1 MISISKLVRMKVL
14 LIAGKDD
21 FYGDIS
27 RVTGVG
33 RYVREVYEGLKK
45 QIDVEA
51 YPLFDYSS
59 IFSSVNSVIKG
70 TFHDYSSYDII
81 HLLSPKPFFPLR
93 KGKAKWITTVH
104 DLFFLKYNESK
115 PSPLMQ
121 KIYLKSILSSDAL
134 ITVSSLVK
142 EEVEKLGYRKEIFV
156 VNPWI
161 GEEFF
166 TSPKKPEKK
175 DVIKIGY
182 IGRLDS
188 ERKDL
193 IRGIKVFRKIKE
205 KNVIFELWGN
215 YNPDNEIFK
224 RIKKESE
231 EDPRIRIMG
240 PAPDEKL
247 VEIYDSF
254 DAFFFPTKEEGFGL
268 PIIEAQARGVPV
280 IVFNDAKIPKE
291 VRENCIKI
299 DDEIPPLDRILS
311 FNENDKLRNY
321 ASKFSWKNSIKNLLN
336 TYNKLIGK

>member
-1 MISISKLVRMKVL
+1 MRVL

-21 FYGDIS
+21 FNEDVS
-27 RVTGVG
+27 KVTGIG

-59 IFSSVNSVIKG
+59 IFSSINSIIKG

-115 PSPLMQ
+115 PSPFMQ
-121 KIYLKSILSSDAL
+121 KIYLKSILSSDA
-134 ITVSSLVK
+134 IIAVSSLVK
-142 EEVEKLGYRKEIFV
+142 EDVEKLGYKKKIFV
-156 VNPWI
+156 VNPGV

-193 IRGIKVFRKIKE
+193 IRGIEVFRKIKE

-215 YNPDNEIFK
+215 YNPDSEIFK

-240 PAPDEKL
+240 SAPDEKL

-254 DAFFFPTKEEGFGL
+254 DVFFFPTKEEGFGL

-280 IVFNDAKIPKE
+280 IVFKDARIPEEACNYCIRINEEFPQIDYIKSFKEKYNDA
-291 VRENCIKI
+291 
-299 DDEIPPLDRILS
+299 
-311 FNENDKLRNY
+311 LRKY
-321 ASKFSWKNSIKNLLN
+321 ASKFSLGISVKNILNSYGSIMLEL
-336 TYNKLIGK
+336 

>member
-1 MISISKLVRMKVL
+1 MRVL

-21 FYGDIS
+21 FNEDVS
-27 RVTGVG
+27 KVTGIG

-59 IFSSVNSVIKG
+59 IFSSAISLIKG

-115 PSPLMQ
+115 PSPFMQ

-134 ITVSSLVK
+134 IAVSSLVK
-142 EEVEKLGYRKEIFV
+142 EDVEKLGYKKKIFV
-156 VNPWI
+156 VNPGI

-166 TSPKKPEKK
+166 TSPKRPEKK
-175 DVIKIGY
+175 DAIKIGY

-193 IRGIKVFRKIKE
+193 IRGIEVFRKIKE

-215 YNPDNEIFK
+215 YNPDSEIFK

-240 PAPDEKL
+240 SAPDEKL

-254 DAFFFPTKEEGFGL
+254 DVFFFPTKEEGFGL

-280 IVFNDAKIPKE
+280 IVFKDARIPEEVCNYCIRINEEFPQIDYIKSFKEKYNDA
-291 VRENCIKI
+291 
-299 DDEIPPLDRILS
+299 
-311 FNENDKLRNY
+311 LRKY
-321 ASKFSWKNSIKNLLN
+321 ASKFSLGISVKNILNSYGSIMLEL
-336 TYNKLIGK
+336 

>member
-1 MISISKLVRMKVL
+1 MRVL

-21 FYGDIS
+21 FNEDVS
-27 RVTGVG
+27 KVTGIG

-59 IFSSVNSVIKG
+59 IFSSINSLIKG

-115 PSPLMQ
+115 PSPFMQ

-134 ITVSSLVK
+134 IAVSSLVK
-142 EEVEKLGYRKEIFV
+142 EDVEKLGYKKKIFV
-156 VNPWI
+156 VNPGI

-193 IRGIKVFRKIKE
+193 IRGIEVFRKIKE

-215 YNPDNEIFK
+215 YNPDSEIFK

-254 DAFFFPTKEEGFGL
+254 DVFFFPTKEEGFGL
-268 PIIEAQARGVPV
+268 PIVEAQARGVPV
-280 IVFNDAKIPKE
+280 IVFKDARIPEEACNYCIRINNDLLNIE
-291 VRENCIKI
+291 E
-299 DDEIPPLDRILS
+299 ILS
-311 FNENDKLRNY
+311 LKNQFYEKIIQY
-321 ASKFSWKNSIKNLLN
+321 SKKFAWKNIMPNILNIYKSLL
-336 TYNKLIGK
+336 

>member
-1 MISISKLVRMKVL
+1 MRVL

-21 FYGDIS
+21 FNEDVS
-27 RVTGVG
+27 KVTGIG

-59 IFSSVNSVIKG
+59 IFSSINSLIKG

-115 PSPLMQ
+115 PSPFMQ
-121 KIYLKSILSSDAL
+121 KIYLKSILSSDA
-134 ITVSSLVK
+134 IIAVSSLVK
-142 EEVEKLGYRKEIFV
+142 EDVEKLGYKKKIFV
-156 VNPWI
+156 VNPGV

-193 IRGIKVFRKIKE
+193 IRGIEVFRKIKE

-215 YNPDNEIFK
+215 YNPNSEIFK

-268 PIIEAQARGVPV
+268 PIVEAQARGVPV
-280 IVFNDAKIPKE
+280 IIFKDARIPEEACDYCIRINKE
-291 VRENCIKI
+291 FPQLDYIKSFKEKY
-299 DDEIPPLDRILS
+299 DDA
-311 FNENDKLRNY
+311 LRKY
-321 ASKFSWKNSIKNLLN
+321 ASKFSLGISVKNILN
-336 TYNKLIGK
+336 SYGSTMLEL

>member
-1 MISISKLVRMKVL
+1 MRVL

-21 FYGDIS
+21 FNEDVS
-27 RVTGVG
+27 KVTGIG

-59 IFSSVNSVIKG
+59 IFSSINSIIKG
-70 TFHDYSSYDII
+70 TFHDYSSYNII

-115 PSPLMQ
+115 PSPFMQ
-121 KIYLKSILSSDAL
+121 KIYLKSILSSDA
-134 ITVSSLVK
+134 IIAVSSLVK
-142 EEVEKLGYRKEIFV
+142 EDVEKLGYKKKIFV
-156 VNPWI
+156 INPGI

-215 YNPDNEIFK
+215 YNPDSEIFK

-280 IVFNDAKIPKE
+280 IVFKDARIPEEACNYCIRINNDLLNIE
-291 VRENCIKI
+291 E
-299 DDEIPPLDRILS
+299 ILS
-311 FNENDKLRNY
+311 LKNQFYEKIIQY
-321 ASKFSWKNSIKNLLN
+321 SKKFAWKNIMPNILNIYKSLL
-336 TYNKLIGK
+336 

>member
-1 MISISKLVRMKVL
+1 MRVL

-21 FYGDIS
+21 FNEDVS
-27 RVTGVG
+27 KVTGIG

-59 IFSSVNSVIKG
+59 IFSSAISLIKG

-115 PSPLMQ
+115 PSPFMQ
-121 KIYLKSILSSDAL
+121 KIYLKSILSSDA
-134 ITVSSLVK
+134 IIAVSSLVK
-142 EEVEKLGYRKEIFV
+142 EDVEKLGYKKKIFV
-156 VNPWI
+156 INPGI

-215 YNPDNEIFK
+215 YNPDSEIFK

-240 PAPDEKL
+240 SAPDEKL

-254 DAFFFPTKEEGFGL
+254 DVFFFPTKEEGFGL

-280 IVFNDAKIPKE
+280 IVFKDARIPEEVCNYCIRINEEFPQIDYIKSFKEKYNDA
-291 VRENCIKI
+291 
-299 DDEIPPLDRILS
+299 
-311 FNENDKLRNY
+311 LRKY
-321 ASKFSWKNSIKNLLN
+321 ASKFSLGISVKNILNSYGSIMLEL
-336 TYNKLIGK
+336 

>member
-1 MISISKLVRMKVL
+1 MRVL

-21 FYGDIS
+21 FNEDVS
-27 RVTGVG
+27 KVTGIG

-59 IFSSVNSVIKG
+59 IFSSAISLIKG

-115 PSPLMQ
+115 PSPFMQ

-134 ITVSSLVK
+134 IAVSSLVK
-142 EEVEKLGYRKEIFV
+142 EDVEKLGYKKKIFV
-156 VNPWI
+156 VNPGI

-166 TSPKKPEKK
+166 TSPKRPEKK
-175 DVIKIGY
+175 DAIKIGY

-193 IRGIKVFRKIKE
+193 IRGIEVFRKIKE

-215 YNPDNEIFK
+215 YNPDSEIFK

-254 DAFFFPTKEEGFGL
+254 DVFFFPTKEEGFGL
-268 PIIEAQARGVPV
+268 PIVEAQARGVPV
-280 IVFNDAKIPKE
+280 IVFKDARIPEEVCNYCIRINEEFPQIDYIKSFKEKYNDA
-291 VRENCIKI
+291 
-299 DDEIPPLDRILS
+299 
-311 FNENDKLRNY
+311 LRKY
-321 ASKFSWKNSIKNLLN
+321 ASKFSLGISVKNILNSYGSIMLEL
-336 TYNKLIGK
+336 

>member
-1 MISISKLVRMKVL
+1 MRVL
-14 LIAGKDD
+14 LIASNDD
-21 FYGDIS
+21 FNEDVS
-27 RVTGVG
+27 KVTGIG

-59 IFSSVNSVIKG
+59 IFSSAISLIKG

-115 PSPLMQ
+115 PSPFMQ
-121 KIYLKSILSSDAL
+121 KIYLKSILSSDA
-134 ITVSSLVK
+134 IIAVSSLVK
-142 EEVEKLGYRKEIFV
+142 EDVEKLGYKKKIFV
-156 VNPWI
+156 VNPGI

-193 IRGIKVFRKIKE
+193 VRGIEVFRKIKE

-215 YNPDNEIFK
+215 YNPDSEIFK

-280 IVFNDAKIPKE
+280 IVFKDARIPEEACNYCIRINNDLLNIE
-291 VRENCIKI
+291 E
-299 DDEIPPLDRILS
+299 ILS
-311 FNENDKLRNY
+311 LKNQFYEKIIQY
-321 ASKFSWKNSIKNLLN
+321 SKKFAWKNVMPNILNIYKSLL
-336 TYNKLIGK
+336 

>member
-1 MISISKLVRMKVL
+1 MRVL

-21 FYGDIS
+21 FNEDVS
-27 RVTGVG
+27 KVTGIG

-59 IFSSVNSVIKG
+59 IFSSINSIIKG

-115 PSPLMQ
+115 PSPFMQ

-134 ITVSSLVK
+134 IAVSSLVK
-142 EEVEKLGYRKEIFV
+142 EDVEKLGYKKKIFV
-156 VNPWI
+156 VNPGI

-166 TSPKKPEKK
+166 TSPKRPEKK
-175 DVIKIGY
+175 DAIKIGY

-193 IRGIKVFRKIKE
+193 IRGIEVFRKIKE

-215 YNPDNEIFK
+215 YNPDSEIFK
-224 RIKKESE
+224 RIKKRKRRR
-231 EDPRIRIMG
+231 PKRAIQG
-240 PAPDEKL
+240 
-247 VEIYDSF
+247 SF
-254 DAFFFPTKEEGFGL
+254 ANCNISVDL
-268 PIIEAQARGVPV
+268 DL
-280 IVFNDAKIPKE
+280 FNGGITE
-291 VRENCIKI
+291 YI
-299 DDEIPPLDRILS
+299 
-311 FNENDKLRNY
+311 
-321 ASKFSWKNSIKNLLN
+321 
-336 TYNKLIGK
+336 

>member
-1 MISISKLVRMKVL
+1 MRVL

-21 FYGDIS
+21 FNEDVS
-27 RVTGVG
+27 KVTGIG

-59 IFSSVNSVIKG
+59 IFSSINSIIKG

-104 DLFFLKYNESK
+104 DLFFLKYDESK
-115 PSPLMQ
+115 PSPFMQ

-134 ITVSSLVK
+134 IAVSSLVK
-142 EEVEKLGYRKEIFV
+142 EDVEKLGYKKKIFV
-156 VNPWI
+156 VNPGI

-166 TSPKKPEKK
+166 TSPKRPEKK
-175 DVIKIGY
+175 DAIKIGY

-193 IRGIKVFRKIKE
+193 IRGIEVFRKIKE

-215 YNPDNEIFK
+215 YNPDSEIFK

-268 PIIEAQARGVPV
+268 PIVEAQARGVPV
-280 IVFNDAKIPKE
+280 IVFKDARIPEEACNYCIRINNDLLNIE
-291 VRENCIKI
+291 E
-299 DDEIPPLDRILS
+299 ILS
-311 FNENDKLRNY
+311 LKNQFYEKIIQY
-321 ASKFSWKNSIKNLLN
+321 SKKFAWKNIMPNILNIYKSLL
-336 TYNKLIGK
+336 